1 MDNARWN
8 FRNRII
14 KSNQNQ
20 MLRLNFNLL
29 KMEKMENERK
39 YYTIDQYGNE
49 VRPMTEEEVTQHL
62 YEMQARIDE
71 EWHISLGG

>member
-1 MDNARWN
+1 
-8 FRNRII
+8 
-14 KSNQNQ
+14 

-29 KMEKMENERK
+29 KMQKNERK

-71 EWHISLGG
+71 EYHISLGG

>member
-1 MDNARWN
+1 
-8 FRNRII
+8 
-14 KSNQNQ
+14 
-20 MLRLNFNLL
+20 MLRLNFNVL

>member
-1 MDNARWN
+1 M
-8 FRNRII
+8 
-14 KSNQNQ
+14 KYTSNLTKI
-20 MLRLNFNLL
+20 MLRLNLNLL
-29 KMEKMENERK
+29 KMEKERK

-71 EWHISLGG
+71 EYHISLGG